1 MSTLRSGCSIT
12 TPMRFFGR
20 PAVEL
25 TDAGKAAVAASPQM
39 SRAERS
45 CTAGSI
51 VSDWGGEP
59 VNRITQ
65 GAGTI
70 TIQYGRNGRTRTVH
84 MMAAHPANIAPSAD
98 GHSIGKWENDVLV
111 VDTVGFVPGTLIGQ
125 TPHSA
130 QLHVV
135 ERFSI
140 DPATTTLKR
149 EVQAEDPLYWT
160 GPYTGNVTSMIVS
173 TVPYAAEACA
183 DLTPA
188 VPPAPAQ

>member
-1 MSTLRSGCSIT
+1 
-12 TPMRFFGR
+12 
-20 PAVEL
+20 L
-25 TDAGKAAVAASPQM
+25 TDAGKAAVAALPQL

-45 CTAGSI
+45 CAPGSI

-59 VNRITQ
+59 VNRISQ
-65 GAGTI
+65 GAGTV

-84 MMAAHPANIAPSAD
+84 LGLAAHPANVAPSAD

-111 VDTVGFVPGTLIGQ
+111 VDTVGFVPGTLVGQ

-135 ERFSI
+135 ERFSV

-149 EVQAEDPLYWT
+149 EVTAEDPLY
-160 GPYTGNVTSMIVS
+160 YTSKFTRSDSMIVS
-173 TVPYAAEACA
+173 TVPYDPEPCQ
-183 DLTPA
+183 DLTPVA
-188 VPPAPAQ
+188 PPAPAAAPAAAR

>member
-1 MSTLRSGCSIT
+1 
-12 TPMRFFGR
+12 
-20 PAVEL
+20 
-25 TDAGKAAVAASPQM
+25 M

-45 CTAGSI
+45 CAAGSI

-65 GAGTI
+65 TADAV

-84 MMAAHPANIAPSAD
+84 MTAAHPPNVTPTAD

-111 VDTVGFVPGTLIGQ
+111 VDTIGFVPGTLVGQ

-135 ERFSI
+135 ERFSL

-149 EVQAEDPLYWT
+149 EVQATDPLYWT
-160 GPYTGNVTSMIVS
+160 APYTGNATSMIVS
-173 TVPYAAEACA
+173 TVPYAPEPCA
-183 DLTPA
+183 DLTPVVPA
-188 VPPAPAQ
+188 AAPAASPAAPPAAPR

>member
-1 MSTLRSGCSIT
+1 MQ
-12 TPMRFFGR
+12 
-20 PAVEL
+20 AQ
-25 TDAGKAAVAASPQM
+25 PQM

-45 CTAGSI
+45 CAAGSI

-84 MMAAHPANIAPSAD
+84 MGMAQHPANVTPSAD
-98 GHSIGKWENDVLV
+98 GHSIGRWENDVLV
-111 VDTVGFVPGTLIGQ
+111 VDTIGFSPGTLVGQ

-135 ERFSI
+135 ERFSV

-149 EVQAEDPLYWT
+149 EVQADDPVYWT
-160 GPYTGNVTSMIVS
+160 ASYTGSTSMILS
-173 TVPYAAEACA
+173 TVPYAPEPCA

-188 VPPAPAQ
+188 VPPAPPAAAPAAER